1 MQENLNFSPN
11 ALVVLKKR
19 YFKKNEKGE
28 VIETPKALIER
39 VSKAIAGGE
48 KRYGATKERTEEI
61 AAKFFEMIV
70 SLEFVPNS
78 PTLMNAGRELGQLSA
93 CFVVPVGDSMESIFD
108 AIKATALI
116 HKTGGGTGFS
126 FSRLRPKNSVVH
138 STGGI
143 ASGPVSFMKVFDAAT
158 QAVKQGGTRR
168 GANMGMLRVDHS
180 DILEFI
186 KCKENEGE
194 ISNFNISVAAT
205 DDFMERMLKE
215 QDYNLIDPHSGE
227 ISGKLNAKE
236 VFEAIAS
243 YAHKNGE
250 PGIVFI
256 DRINETNPTPH
267 LGKIESTNPCVVGD
281 TLISTENGLIRMKDI
296 VEHYS
301 RGGLEILTDKKAL
314 DILYGGSGLGGVAT
328 QVETSVSLKRI
339 SAAFKTGVK
348 PVFKITT
355 QSGLELVATADH
367 QLMTT
372 EGWVKVKDLVPGQT
386 RVFIQSGEGRFS
398 SCNELPFIVQNEY
411 KGANGRT
418 YKLNLPSRWSK
429 ELGQILGWLIGD
441 GWLRDQDENCR
452 VGFTFSQDDKA
463 ALSYLK
469 PIINNYYNYDVQ
481 EVLRENNVYH
491 LSYHSKYLVDFFK
504 TLGVKACNSE
514 EKEIPESIF
523 TAPKEAVIGF
533 LQGLFTADGTVNYW
547 EDHSSYVRLCAKSE
561 KLLKGVQIILLNLGI
576 KSRIYNR
583 SRKERICFSYVTKD
597 GEKRDYKSDG
607 VSFELEISR
616 ESVIR
621 FLEIVGFMCG
631 RHSNKTANFY
641 NKNYYKD
648 SFEDEIKSIIGYGKE
663 PVYDLTEPETLT
675 FISNGFISLDCGEQP
690 LLPYESC
697 NLGSIN
703 LARFLKRTENKF
715 EIDWERLKEVTA
727 LAVRFL
733 DNVIDGNKFP
743 LPEIKDNTLK
753 TRKIGLGVM
762 GWATMLGYLG
772 MPYDCDDTI
781 ELAKK
786 VMEFIYN
793 NAKEESI
800 RLAKERGVFPGWK
813 GSTWEKK
820 GIRIRNATLTT
831 IAPTGTISI
840 IAGPTSSGIEPNY
853 SLCYFRN
860 VLEGEKL
867 LEIDPAF
874 ECIAKEENFY
884 SENLMKLIASGES
897 IQNMKEVPD
906 RIKKV
911 FKTAMEISALWHIKM
926 QAAFQEFTD
935 NAVSKTINL
944 PNNSTVEDIKEA
956 YLLAYKLRCKGI
968 TVYRDGS
975 RSVQVLTVDKKS
987 SGSVA
992 AGKEEQSEERMT
1004 IVSYPKP
1011 RPEVITGTTTK
1022 VSTGCGNLYI
1032 TINQG
1037 ADGGF
1042 FEVFT
1047 QMGKAGGCAASQLE
1061 AVGRLI
1067 SLALRGGVDIK
1078 VVIEQLK
1085 GIRCPSPSWANGKK
1099 IFSCADAIA
1108 RVLEKRAADQREIVK
1123 AKVELPAPVAA
1134 AEETKLI
1141 KETVPTSS
1149 DLTNIVGVCP
1159 DCGFALRHQEGC
1171 LVCDACGYSKC

>member
-28 VIETPKALIER
+28 AIETPKALIER
-39 VSKAIAGGE
+39 VSKAIAASE
-48 KRYGATKERTEEI
+48 RRYGATKERTEEI
-61 AAKFFEMIV
+61 AAKFFEMIAN
-70 SLEFVPNS
+70 LEFVPNS

-93 CFVVPVGDSMESIFD
+93 CFVVPVEDSMESIFD

-168 GANMGMLRVDHS
+168 GANMGILRVDHS

-194 ISNFNISVAAT
+194 ISNFNISIATT

-227 ISGKLNAKE
+227 ASGKLNAKE
-236 VFEAIAS
+236 VFDAIAS

-267 LGKIESTNPCVVGD
+267 LGKIESTNPC
-281 TLISTENGLIRMKDI
+281 
-296 VEHYS
+296 
-301 RGGLEILTDKKAL
+301 
-314 DILYGGSGLGGVAT
+314 
-328 QVETSVSLKRI
+328 
-339 SAAFKTGVK
+339 
-348 PVFKITT
+348 
-355 QSGLELVATADH
+355 
-367 QLMTT
+367 
-372 EGWVKVKDLVPGQT
+372 
-386 RVFIQSGEGRFS
+386 
-398 SCNELPFIVQNEY
+398 
-411 KGANGRT
+411 
-418 YKLNLPSRWSK
+418 
-429 ELGQILGWLIGD
+429 
-441 GWLRDQDENCR
+441 
-452 VGFTFSQDDKA
+452 
-463 ALSYLK
+463 
-469 PIINNYYNYDVQ
+469 
-481 EVLRENNVYH
+481 
-491 LSYHSKYLVDFFK
+491 
-504 TLGVKACNSE
+504 
-514 EKEIPESIF
+514 
-523 TAPKEAVIGF
+523 
-533 LQGLFTADGTVNYW
+533 
-547 EDHSSYVRLCAKSE
+547 
-561 KLLKGVQIILLNLGI
+561 
-576 KSRIYNR
+576 
-583 SRKERICFSYVTKD
+583 
-597 GEKRDYKSDG
+597 
-607 VSFELEISR
+607 
-616 ESVIR
+616 
-621 FLEIVGFMCG
+621 
-631 RHSNKTANFY
+631 
-641 NKNYYKD
+641 
-648 SFEDEIKSIIGYGKE
+648 
-663 PVYDLTEPETLT
+663 
-675 FISNGFISLDCGEQP
+675 GEQP

-703 LARFLKRTENKF
+703 LARFLKKTESKF
-715 EIDWERLKEVTA
+715 EIDWERLKEVTI

-743 LPEIKDNTLK
+743 LPEIKENTLK

-762 GWATMLGYLG
+762 GWATMLGYLA
-772 MPYDCDDTI
+772 MPYDCDETI
-781 ELAKK
+781 EFARK

-793 NAKEESI
+793 NVKEESI
-800 RLAKERGVFPGWK
+800 RLARERGVFPAWK
-813 GSTWEKK
+813 GSIWDKK

-874 ECIAKEENFY
+874 EYTAKRDGFY
-884 SENLMKLIASGES
+884 SEDLMKRIASGES
-897 IQNMKEVPD
+897 IQNMKEVSD
-906 RIKKV
+906 EVKRV

-975 RSVQVLTVDKKS
+975 RSVQVLTLDKKS
-987 SGSVA
+987 CEGSNISG
-992 AGKEEQSEERMT
+992 GNQEQSEERLAV
-1004 IVSYPKP
+1004 ISYPKP
-1011 RPEVITGTTTK
+1011 RPEVIMGTTTK

-1037 ADGGF
+1037 EDGGF

-1108 RVLEKRAADQREIVK
+1108 RVLEKRASDQREMVK
-1123 AKVELPAPVAA
+1123 AKIEVPAQVTAT
-1134 AEETKLI
+1134 EEVKLI
-1141 KETVPTSS
+1141 KESVLAGS
-1149 DLTNIVGVCP
+1149 DLNNIVGVCP